1 MNDDELT
8 PSEKKAFASLP
19 KERVPSAF
27 VEERTVRTLR
37 RHGVLRSPVP
47 RSVEITGRRIA
58 GALAACMAFV
68 VCGFVLGFFASAQ
81 RSAHMDMSLPGGNGY
96 PVAVSLQQAGTDY
109 VMALER
115 LAQMSATGE
124 GEELQQGR
132 EVALNTLY
140 TAADQMV
147 KIVPRD
153 VLAGCIVHA
162 ITTTEDANLDGDEE
176 ETPRVI
182 QF

>member
-8 PSEKKAFASLP
+8 PSEKRAFTSLP
-19 KERVPSAF
+19 KERAPSAF
-27 VEERTVRTLR
+27 AEERTVRTLR
-37 RHGVLRSPVP
+37 RHGVLRSPASRSIEVTGP
-47 RSVEITGRRIA
+47 RVA
-58 GALAACMAFV
+58 GALAACVAFV
-68 VCGFVLGFFASAQ
+68 ICGFVLGFFANAQ
-81 RSAHMDMSLPGGNGY
+81 RSARMDMYLPEGNGY
-96 PVAVSLQQAGTDY
+96 PVAISLQQAGTDY

-115 LAQMSATGE
+115 LAQMSATGG

-162 ITTTEDANLDGDEE
+162 ITVTEDADLEDTTE